1 MLKGSITDDKLK
13 EECGVMGMYD
23 SSSNDVSHKLVY
35 GLLALQH
42 RGQESAGI
50 AVNDNGTIQHH
61 KNMGLVTEVFNSEI
75 IEKLKGNIGIGH
87 VRYSTTGESHVYNAQ
102 PLVVKY
108 RNGSIALAHNGN
120 LVNADTIREILEED
134 GVVFQTSTDSEVIAN
149 LMARYHKSNIE
160 KAVKKV
166 MELLK
171 GAYALTIM
179 TDEKLIGARD
189 PHGLRPL
196 CIGKTDEGYVLASES
211 CALDT
216 IGAELLRDVEP
227 GEIVVI
233 DDNGI
238 TSIPNDKWCKKNLC
252 IFELIY
258 FSRPDSIMDETN
270 IYVSRKEAGKIL
282 AKEHP
287 VEADIVISVPDSGT
301 VAAIGYAEES
311 GIPYTEGLI
320 KNRYIGRTFIQPNQE
335 LREQGVRL
343 KLNVLVNN
351 VKDKRV
357 VLVDDS
363 IVRGTTIRRI
373 VDMLKNAGAKE
384 VHIRVSSPPVKYS
397 CYFGIDTPNREKLV
411 AANYTVEEIREQTH
425 ADSLGYISMEG
436 LIKSTGRN
444 VRQNNTGFCSACFD
458 GDYPMEVP
466 RQSDRNE

>member
-1 MLKGSITDDKLK
+1 MFNGYTTDDKLN
-13 EECGVMGMYD
+13 EECGVLGIYD
-23 SSSNDVSHKLVY
+23 SKDRDISSMLCY

-50 AVNDNGTIQHH
+50 AVNDDGIIQYH
-61 KNMGLVTEVFNSEI
+61 KDMGLVTEVFNDEI
-75 IEKLKGNIGIGH
+75 IKRLAGNIGIGH

-120 LVNADTIREILEED
+120 LVNANTIREMLEED

-149 LMARYHKSNIE
+149 LMARYHKADIE
-160 KAVKKV
+160 NAIKKV

-179 TDEKLIGARD
+179 TDNKLIGARD

-196 CIGKTDEGYVLASES
+196 CIGKTEDGYALSSES
-211 CALDT
+211 CAFDT
-216 IGAELLRDVEP
+216 IGAKLIRDVDP

-238 TSIPNDKWCKKNLC
+238 TSIQNDKWCKKQLC

-258 FSRPDSIMDETN
+258 FSRPDSIVDDIN
-270 IYVSRKEAGKIL
+270 IYEARRKAGRIL

-301 VAAIGYAEES
+301 AAAIGYAEAS
-311 GIPYTEGLI
+311 GIPYSEGLI
-320 KNRYIGRTFIQPNQE
+320 KNKYIGRTFIQPNQE

-343 KLNVLVNN
+343 KLNVLESN
-351 VKDKRV
+351 VRGKKV
-357 VLVDDS
+357 ILVDDS
-363 IVRGTTIRRI
+363 IVRGTTSRRL
-373 VDMLKNAGAKE
+373 VDMLKNAGAEE
-384 VHIRVSSPPVKYS
+384 VHVRVSSPPVKYS
-397 CYFGIDTPNREKLV
+397 CYFGIDTPNREKLIG
-411 AANYTVEEIREQTH
+411 ANYSVDEIRDQIH

-444 VRQNNTGFCSACFD
+444 ISDMNTGFCAACFN

-466 RQSDRNE
+466 KG